1 MMKSLRLILLTAS
14 TVIALASGAQ
24 QADPVVT
31 SINSAYAQ
39 AKESIKAN
47 KRMGND
53 MVTTIH
59 YYVPGKGRTTETVK
73 FFFYTTQGIFALTPL
88 GEDRTFHYYP
98 LFFITREYNIGD
110 RKYYEEYLFESSDE
124 HLIYA
129 STQHYDEQGKRID
142 RKFYFK
148 EGNVHAVT
156 GPAATQRIQE
166 DVYYQAMELKHA
178 FDNMV
183 KNPKE

>member
-1 MMKSLRLILLTAS
+1 MLMASL
-14 TVIALASGAQ
+14 VIALASAAQ
-24 QADPVVT
+24 QPNEVVE
-31 SINSAYAQ
+31 SINAAYAKAQ
-39 AKESIKAN
+39 ESIKAN

-59 YYVPGKGRTTETVK
+59 YYVPGKGRATETVK
-73 FFFYTTQGIFALTPL
+73 FFFYTTQGIFALTPP
-88 GEDRTFHYYP
+88 GEDNTFHYYP
-98 LFFITREYNIGD
+98 LFFIARDYNIGD
-110 RKYYEEYLFESSDE
+110 RKFHEEYLFESSDE

-129 STQHYDEQGKRID
+129 STQHYDEQGNRID

-148 EGNVHAVT
+148 EGNVLAVT
-156 GPAATQRIQE
+156 GPAASQRIQD